1 MHVDYQLKEKVM
13 FLCMARKDEVQ
24 HCMGIMGLTTEDNK
38 MITIKVHGDQIVD
51 AGQNLHIQGLD
62 DDEEIYMTI

>member
-1 MHVDYQLKEKVM
+1 M

-24 HCMGIMGLTTEDNK
+24 HCMGIMGLTTEDDE

-51 AGQNLHIQGLD
+51 AGQNLHTQGLD
-62 DDEEIYMTI
+62 DEEEIYMTI

>member
-1 MHVDYQLKEKVM
+1 
-13 FLCMARKDEVQ
+13 
-24 HCMGIMGLTTEDNK
+24 MGIMGLTKEDNK

-62 DDEEIYMTI
+62 DDEVYMTI

>member
-1 MHVDYQLKEKVM
+1 M

-24 HCMGIMGLTTEDNK
+24 HCMGIMTTEDNK

-62 DDEEIYMTI
+62 DDEEAYMTI

>member
-1 MHVDYQLKEKVM
+1 M
-13 FLCMARKDEVQ
+13 FLCMARKDKVQ
-24 HCMGIMGLTTEDNK
+24 HCMGIMTTEDNK

-62 DDEEIYMTI
+62 DDEETYMTI

>member
-1 MHVDYQLKEKVM
+1 M

-24 HCMGIMGLTTEDNK
+24 HCMGIMGLTKEDNK
-38 MITIKVHGDQIVD
+38 MITIKLHGDQIVD
-51 AGQNLHIQGLD
+51 AGQNLHIQALD